1 MFCYISH
8 FSYGKILNLVS
19 QAKCAQKLQIR
30 INIFTRAEFVLQ
42 SEFELR
48 IYFDILHEI
57 KLKFGYT
64 MLNGPLYF
72 NF

>member
-8 FSYGKILNLVS
+8 FSYGKILNLVAG
-19 QAKCAQKLQIR
+19 AKCPRKLQIR
-30 INIFTRAEFVLQ
+30 INIFIRMEFVLQ

-48 IYFDILHEI
+48 IYFHILHEI
-57 KLKFGYT
+57 KPQIGYT
-64 MLNGPLYF
+64 IPNVRLYF